1 MKRHYFSD
9 QPDKVRDDARAI
21 VQDNGGHVCG
31 YFGPYLQV
39 ALPNTGAETIRCRFA
54 QLGLRQHNAFYFPAD
69 TGSPK
74 RLIHRRGYWLHA
86 NFAAEVG
93 AA

>member
-1 MKRHYFSD
+1 MNGHYFSD
-9 QPDKVRDDARAI
+9 QPDHIRMGARAI

-31 YFGPYLQV
+31 YFGPHFQV
-39 ALPNTGAETIRCRFA
+39 ALPNAGAEAIRCQLA
-54 QLGLRQHNAFYFPAD
+54 QLGLHQHGAFYFPAD

-74 RLIHRRGYWLHA
+74 HLIHRRGCWLHA
-86 NFAAEVG
+86 NFAAKVG